1 MQDTVISGTIA
12 AIRQTKVLN
21 DYAKKNNIALTE
33 SQNEL
38 LESAIEKRLSEDPEY
53 NELVGLTEEMARTI
67 YTENAVANAVYLN
80 LIADVDKTVGD
91 DEFIR
96 KDITYVRISPTDL
109 EEATEAATE
118 AAESG
123 TGEAESEAVSET
135 VTAAGAEE
143 TEAEPETEGTD
154 LSAEEQAQSEAIEA
168 AAEDIRERLENGE
181 DASVLVSEYNAD
193 GTYFTVTQSTTTLSD
208 TSTYVYTEA
217 GYALATGETAIF
229 PDENTGA
236 VYVLLCTNDNDT
248 EARESA
254 IHTEIQN
261 REAALF
267 TEKYADIEKASPKF
281 TVDED
286 VLAKIS
292 FDTPLYVKEEE
303 TSTAPEI
310 ETEDG
315 TADAVP
321 EIGTEALTEEESEK
335 EPETEA
341 ETEEE
346 GEKEPETE
354 AETEE
359 SAAE

>member
-1 MQDTVISGTIA
+1 MQTQYP
-12 AIRQTKVLN
+12 R
-21 DYAKKNNIALTE
+21 
-33 SQNEL
+33 
-38 LESAIEKRLSEDPEY
+38 
-53 NELVGLTEEMARTI
+53 
-67 YTENAVANAVYLN
+67 
-80 LIADVDKTVGD
+80 
-91 DEFIR
+91 
-96 KDITYVRISPTDL
+96 
-109 EEATEAATE
+109 
-118 AAESG
+118 
-123 TGEAESEAVSET
+123 
-135 VTAAGAEE
+135 
-143 TEAEPETEGTD
+143 
-154 LSAEEQAQSEAIEA
+154 
-168 AAEDIRERLENGE
+168 
-181 DASVLVSEYNAD
+181 SVLRRVP
-193 GTYFTVTQSTTTLSD
+193 V
-208 TSTYVYTEA
+208 
-217 GYALATGETAIF
+217 
-229 PDENTGA
+229 
-236 VYVLLCTNDNDT
+236 
-248 EARESA
+248 SA

-335 EPETEA
+335 ETEA

-346 GEKEPETE
+346 GAKEPETE

>member
-1 MQDTVISGTIA
+1 MA
-12 AIRQTKVLN
+12 A
-21 DYAKKNNIALTE
+21 
-33 SQNEL
+33 
-38 LESAIEKRLSEDPEY
+38 LSE
-53 NELVGLTEEMARTI
+53 TEMLGK
-67 YTENAVANAVYLN
+67 YTE
-80 LIADVDKTVGD
+80 LI
-91 DEFIR
+91 
-96 KDITYVRISPTDL
+96 
-109 EEATEAATE
+109 
-118 AAESG
+118 
-123 TGEAESEAVSET
+123 
-135 VTAAGAEE
+135 
-143 TEAEPETEGTD
+143 EG
-154 LSAEEQAQSEAIEA
+154 
-168 AAEDIRERLENGE
+168 RLY
-181 DASVLVSEYNAD
+181 D
-193 GTYFTVTQSTTTLSD
+193 
-208 TSTYVYTEA
+208 
-217 GYALATGETAIF
+217 IF

-292 FDTPLYVKEEE
+292 FNTPLYVKEEE